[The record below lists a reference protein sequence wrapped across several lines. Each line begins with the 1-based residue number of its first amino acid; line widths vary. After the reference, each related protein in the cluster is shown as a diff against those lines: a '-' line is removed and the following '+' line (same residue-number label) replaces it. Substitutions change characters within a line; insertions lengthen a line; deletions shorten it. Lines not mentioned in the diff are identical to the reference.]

1 MNLSSISDRHKIL
14 FLYLSFLIGLG
25 MGCIVTPFAQTVAF
39 IGVTAAL
46 VFAYVFESQAQKGD
60 LLEHHSV
67 YMIRTIWIWSGFL
80 FVMLNGASIE
90 IQLNGDVTAI
100 QGLVDRVYG
109 GDIPTMIEMSEAGRT
124 YIMDN
129 YDLFV
134 RTCMTWAAPVQVYG
148 VYRVAKGLAR
158 AVKGY
163 RLKNLRSW
171 F

>member
-1 MNLSSISDRHKIL
+1 MNLSSFSDRHKIL

-25 MGCIVTPFAQTVAF
+25 MGCIVTPFSQTVAF
-39 IGVTAAL
+39 IAVTAAL

-60 LLEHHSV
+60 LLEHHSI

-80 FVMLNGASIE
+80 FVMLNGASIQ
-90 IQLNGDVTAI
+90 IQLNGDMSAI
-100 QGLVDRVYG
+100 QGLVDRIYG
-109 GDIPTMIEMSEAGRT
+109 GEIPSLTEISESGRA
-124 YIMDN
+124 YILDN

-134 RTCMTWAAPVQVYG
+134 RTCLMWAAPVQVYG

-163 RLKNLRSW
+163 RLKDLRSW